1 MLWMMTMM
9 STTFIRMLTSKLE
22 TIVLGLDPG
31 LADTGF
37 AFLSK
42 NNQVLTLLE
51 CGSIKTAKNL
61 KLAERLLS
69 LESAIKKLLVKY
81 PVDLVSIEKLYFARN
96 VTTGIDVA
104 QARGVAM
111 LTLAKEKKQI
121 LEFTPLQVK
130 QTLTGSGAAQK
141 RQVGLMVKTILK
153 LKEVPR
159 PDDAADAAAVAI
171 CGAWFNQKL
180 SLAQ

>member
-1 MLWMMTMM
+1 M
-9 STTFIRMLTSKLE
+9 FIQMPTSRQDI
-22 TIVLGLDPG
+22 IVLGLDPG

-37 AFLSK
+37 AFLHK
-42 NNQVLTLLE
+42 NNQTLILLE
-51 CGSIKTAKNL
+51 CGSIKTGKNL
-61 KLAERLLS
+61 KLADRLLL
-69 LESAIKKLLVKY
+69 LESEIKKLLIKY

-96 VTTGIDVA
+96 VTTAIDVA
-104 QARGVAM
+104 QARGVSM
-111 LTLAKEKKQI
+111 LTLAKEHKQI

-153 LKEVPR
+153 LKEVPK
-159 PDDAADAAAVAI
+159 PDDAADAAALAI

-180 SLAQ
+180 SQVK

>member
-1 MLWMMTMM
+1 
-9 STTFIRMLTSKLE
+9 MLTSKQE
-22 TIVLGLDPG
+22 TIILGLDPG

-111 LTLAKEKKQI
+111 LTLAKEKKEI

-130 QTLTGSGAAQK
+130 QTLTSSGAAQK

-153 LKEVPR
+153 LSKVPT

-171 CGAWFNQKL
+171 CGAWFNKKL
-180 SLAQ
+180 SLVQ

>member
-1 MLWMMTMM
+1 
-9 STTFIRMLTSKLE
+9 MLTSKQE
-22 TIVLGLDPG
+22 IIVLGLDPG

-61 KLAERLLS
+61 KLVDRLLS
-69 LESAIKKLLVKY
+69 LEREIKKLLTKY

-111 LTLAKEKKQI
+111 LTVAKVGKQI

-153 LKEVPR
+153 LAKVPS

-171 CGAWFNQKL
+171 CGSWFNQKL
-180 SLAQ
+180 SQVQ

>member
-1 MLWMMTMM
+1 
-9 STTFIRMLTSKLE
+9 MLTSKQE
-22 TIVLGLDPG
+22 QIILGIDPG
-31 LADTGF
+31 LADTGY
-37 AFLSK
+37 AFVSK
-42 NNQVLTLLE
+42 NNYNLRLLE

-61 KLAERLLS
+61 SAASRLLI
-69 LESAIKKLLVKY
+69 LEKEIIRLLGKY
-81 PVDLVSIEKLYFARN
+81 AVDLVAIEKLYFARN
-96 VTTGIDVA
+96 VTTAIDVA
-104 QARGVAM
+104 QARGVTI
-111 LTLAKEKKQI
+111 LTIAKLSKQV

-153 LKEVPR
+153 LAKVPT

-180 SLAQ
+180 SQVK

>member
-1 MLWMMTMM
+1 
-9 STTFIRMLTSKLE
+9 MLTSKQE
-22 TIVLGLDPG
+22 IIVLGLDPG
-31 LADTGF
+31 IADTGF
-37 AFLSK
+37 AFLLK

-61 KLAERLLS
+61 KLADRLLV

-81 PVDLVSIEKLYFARN
+81 PVDLVSIEKLFFARN

-104 QARGVAM
+104 QARGVIM
-111 LTLAKEKKQI
+111 LTVAKVGKQI

-153 LKEVPR
+153 LAKVPS

-180 SLAQ
+180 SQVQ

>member
-1 MLWMMTMM
+1 MGQ
-9 STTFIRMLTSKLE
+9 STYAYIS
-22 TIVLGLDPG
+22 
-31 LADTGF
+31 
-37 AFLSK
+37 AFLLK

-61 KLAERLLS
+61 KLADRLLV

-81 PVDLVSIEKLYFARN
+81 PVDLVSIEKLFFARN

-104 QARGVAM
+104 QARGVIM
-111 LTLAKEKKQI
+111 LTVAKVGKQI

-153 LKEVPR
+153 LAKVPS

-180 SLAQ
+180 SQVQ

>member
-1 MLWMMTMM
+1 MM
-9 STTFIRMLTSKLE
+9 STTFILMLTSKQE

-69 LESAIKKLLVKY
+69 LESAIKKLLVKH

-153 LKEVPR
+153 LKEVPK
-159 PDDAADAAAVAI
+159 PDDAADAAALAI